1 MKVTFRETGIRDLR
15 VVENDSFSDPR
26 GFFIEVFNS
35 EEFSKAGLDLNI
47 VQSNHSGSV
56 KGVLRGLHFQ
66 WEPPMGK
73 LMRVSRGSAYLVAVD
88 IRLGSPTFGKYFGIE
103 VSDQNRLQVYAPAG
117 FARGFCVTSDY
128 AEVQYLCTGTYNN
141 AAESG
146 ISWCDPAI
154 GITWPEIPGRIISAK
169 DEKAQ
174 SLADWLARP
183 EAHNFTY

>member
-1 MKVTFRETGIRDLR
+1 MKVSFSHTDFRDLLI
-15 VVENDSFSDPR
+15 VENDTYSDPR
-26 GFFIEVFNS
+26 GFFVEVFNS
-35 EEFSKAGLDLNI
+35 AEFSKAGLDINI

-88 IRLGSPTFGKYFGIE
+88 IRVGSPTLGQYFGIE
-103 VSDQNRLQVYAPAG
+103 VSEQNRLQVYAPAG

-128 AEVQYLCTGTYNN
+128 AEVQYLCTGSYSN
-141 AAESG
+141 AGESG
-146 ISWCDPAI
+146 ISWRDPAI
-154 GITWPEIPGRIISAK
+154 GIDWPNIPDRIISAK

-183 EAHNFTY
+183 EARHFIY